1 MASGHVNRIQKA
13 EHMAAPTNAANVK
26 KALCQESVPHRPL
39 MPLAA
44 SGAKNAQILLPDAQE
59 CADLAL
65 DAAVDLAS
73 RGRAY
78 EDEVFHNR
86 LHRRN

>member
-1 MASGHVNRIQKA
+1 MQAWHISGG
-13 EHMAAPTNAANVK
+13 
-26 KALCQESVPHRPL
+26 LCQESVPYRPL
-39 MPLAA
+39 MPAA
-44 SGAKNAQILLPDAQE
+44 AGRAKNAEILLPDAQE
-59 CADLAL
+59 CADLGL